1 MSTNSYKYSSQP
13 DGPIIEEDTKMAT
26 DSKTLSDLEPQ
37 CKSILN
43 SEDFIG

>member
-13 DGPIIEEDTKMAT
+13 DGPIIEEDTKMPT

-37 CKSILN
+37 CKSILK
-43 SEDFIG
+43 SKDYIG